1 MKITERLDDL
11 DQRMT
16 EYAATNARWQENI
29 TDELLKNRGS
39 TSEEDLFSRSNHLL
53 SILAGNEFQKFIENR
68 FLEDLYF
75 LCMHDR
81 QEGIEDAY
89 DDTYSWIFRGDA
101 MEERGWDSFPAW
113 LKSDN
118 GIYWI
123 TGKAGSGK
131 STLMK
136 FLYTRKEIP
145 CFLKECSG
153 GMDIITAAFF
163 FWNSGM
169 DRQMSQEGLL
179 QSLLHQILSQRP
191 DLIQEVF
198 PTRWAAYRKFGGC
211 NHLLSHSELDKAF
224 RRVATEHGKSAKFCI
239 FVDGLDEFSG
249 EPDDMVRW
257 LRDIT
262 AISKIKFCTSSRPW
276 PVFEDA
282 FECNPS
288 LKLEDLTYADINHY
302 ITSHFLGS
310 PAFAELHKRD
320 IERSRKIIRRI
331 ARKSAGVFLWVVLA
345 VRSLLEG
352 IRNGDRL
359 SDIQRRLDDVPL
371 DIEDLFRKMLWGVDT
386 FYHEHAS
393 QLFQL
398 VRASI
403 SPPSVLEMSFA
414 DEEDSNLAIQLPCN
428 VLKEDSLLD
437 RVNVMRRRLNSRS
450 KGLLEVVPSSMPWIE
465 SGQKSSYRSHNRW
478 KNLSTEEKTRSKVYY
493 LHRTVKDYL
502 AQPEVWRQI
511 ISVGPKGFNADLA
524 LCRANLL
531 LLKTTPLLELRN
543 HTTQI
548 YLYTILEY
556 AARSEWN
563 IQSPPTTILE
573 ELDTLRHALLIKEEM
588 RSDYLE
594 NDLSILA
601 ARHGMP
607 LYLRSKL
614 DQSSPYGRVEEAIR
628 LLEVTLRGNLG
639 LVPSNDDNGILL
651 EDRFLEQIKIL
662 ITYGPRINH
671 RSFTQATSP
680 WNLYL
685 LKIKRSWNYCNHGK
699 AIEIAHHFLERGADP
714 TIYLDF
720 VIDGTMSKQT
730 RQQVQKLRE
739 LANVKAASWTPVKE
753 RTKKWPL
760 VVQQLKSLRKV
771 TVRIKKNQDG
781 WQTDKDK

>member
-249 EPDDMVRW
+249 KPDDMVRW

-262 AISKIKFCTSSRPW
+262 AISKIKFCTSSRP
-276 PVFEDA
+276 
-282 FECNPS
+282 CSRMPS
-288 LKLEDLTYADINHY
+288 NAI
-302 ITSHFLGS
+302 
-310 PAFAELHKRD
+310 
-320 IERSRKIIRRI
+320 
-331 ARKSAGVFLWVVLA
+331 
-345 VRSLLEG
+345 
-352 IRNGDRL
+352 
-359 SDIQRRLDDVPL
+359 
-371 DIEDLFRKMLWGVDT
+371 
-386 FYHEHAS
+386 
-393 QLFQL
+393 
-398 VRASI
+398 RASSWKI
-403 SPPSVLEMSFA
+403 L
-414 DEEDSNLAIQLPCN
+414 
-428 VLKEDSLLD
+428 
-437 RVNVMRRRLNSRS
+437 R
-450 KGLLEVVPSSMPWIE
+450 MP
-465 SGQKSSYRSHNRW
+465 
-478 KNLSTEEKTRSKVYY
+478 
-493 LHRTVKDYL
+493 
-502 AQPEVWRQI
+502 
-511 ISVGPKGFNADLA
+511 
-524 LCRANLL
+524 
-531 LLKTTPLLELRN
+531 
-543 HTTQI
+543 
-548 YLYTILEY
+548 
-556 AARSEWN
+556 
-563 IQSPPTTILE
+563 
-573 ELDTLRHALLIKEEM
+573 
-588 RSDYLE
+588 
-594 NDLSILA
+594 
-601 ARHGMP
+601 
-607 LYLRSKL
+607 
-614 DQSSPYGRVEEAIR
+614 
-628 LLEVTLRGNLG
+628 
-639 LVPSNDDNGILL
+639 
-651 EDRFLEQIKIL
+651 IL
-662 ITYGPRINH
+662 ITTLPLTFSVALHLQN
-671 RSFTQATSP
+671 ST
-680 WNLYL
+680 N
-685 LKIKRSWNYCNHGK
+685 
-699 AIEIAHHFLERGADP
+699 
-714 TIYLDF
+714 
-720 VIDGTMSKQT
+720 VIS
-730 RQQVQKLRE
+730 
-739 LANVKAASWTPVKE
+739 NAA
-753 RTKKWPL
+753 
-760 VVQQLKSLRKV
+760 
-771 TVRIKKNQDG
+771 VR
-781 WQTDKDK
+781 